1 MKQFLI
7 MIFILFTATSNAADV
22 KVIIDVESMT
32 CPLCVTVVNQV
43 LRQTDGVIKAKSS
56 LKTRQAVAV
65 VPEEFDV
72 NQLVR
77 AISKTGYTGKINRVE
92 QIQE

>member
-7 MIFILFTATSNAADV
+7 ITLMLFTAPSSADV
-22 KVIIDVESMT
+22 KVIIDVEAMT

-43 LRQTDGVIKAKSS
+43 LRQTEGVIKAKSS

-77 AISKTGYTGKINRVE
+77 AIGKTGYTGKINRVE